1 MPLIPLGVRIKNMKL
16 ILKRIAKRKGYT
28 IGKLYIRTEEVEEFR
43 TYINDVYLCDTLE
56 PPCIEMKTDRPVE
69 EALNDKAL
77 LKSLKPCAIPEG
89 EYRVSMTYSPRY
101 KTQLPLITGDCRF
114 NSLWQGIRIHAG
126 NTAKDTQGCI
136 LVGKNREIGKVL
148 DSRLMLKKVMAVLKL
163 RVESL
168 ELRVVSG

>member
-1 MPLIPLGVRIKNMKL
+1 MKL

-28 IGKLYIRTEEVEEFR
+28 IGKLYLSPSGESERGLA
-43 TYINDVYLCDTLE
+43 YLCDTLE

-69 EALNDKAL
+69 EVLANKAL
-77 LKSLKPCAIPEG
+77 LKSIKPCAIPEG

-101 KTQLPLITGDCRF
+101 KTQLPLITGDSRF

-136 LVGKNREIGKVL
+136 LVGENRVVGKVL
-148 DSRLMLKKVMAVLKL
+148 NSRVTLTRVLANIKFI
-163 RVESL
+163 VESL
-168 ELRVVSG
+168 EFRVS